1 MKASVLNYEKLIA
14 AVLYMLKSCKKKK
27 KKFKMGQFSKPASV
41 SKKQTQ
47 TANFAGQEND
57 KLLKKG
63 HLYVPG
69 GC

>member
-1 MKASVLNYEKLIA
+1 MQ
-14 AVLYMLKSCKKKK
+14 KKKK
-27 KKFKMGQFSKPASV
+27 KKIKMGQFSKPASV

>member
-1 MKASVLNYEKLIA
+1 
-14 AVLYMLKSCKKKK
+14 
-27 KKFKMGQFSKPASV
+27 MGQFSKPASV

-63 HLYVPG
+63 HLYVPE